1 MKTTH
6 RDEDFECQNCH
17 MMVPRRGG
25 GYCRNHCPN
34 CLYSY
39 HVDLKLPGDRKCTC
53 QSLMKPVDM
62 IYNSAKKT
70 YQIIHECLKCKY
82 RHPVTVAKDDSKELI
97 YKLTKEF
104 AERKMMEL

>member
-1 MKTTH
+1 
-6 RDEDFECQNCH
+6 
-17 MMVPRRGG
+17 
-25 GYCRNHCPN
+25 
-34 CLYSY
+34 
-39 HVDLKLPGDRKCTC
+39 
-53 QSLMKPVDM
+53 MKPVDM

-104 AERKMMEL
+104 AEQKMMQI